1 MKHLKRFCCWIGWH
15 SFGGYDDV
23 HHSDMDPLKFLV
35 FAKCRWCGFEGQV
48 DSQGN
53 LF

>member
-1 MKHLKRFCCWIGWH
+1 MYKKFRLWLCKHLSWH
-15 SFGGYDDV
+15 TPIEK
-23 HHSDMDPLKFLV
+23 HHVDNDPLKFLV
-35 FAKCRWCGFEGQV
+35 FAKCKWCGFEGQV

>member
-1 MKHLKRFCCWIGWH
+1 MKWIKKMFCKIGWH
-15 SFGGYDDV
+15 KIDKNSR
-23 HHSDMDPLKFLV
+23 HNHPHDPLKFLV
-35 FAKCRWCGFEGQV
+35 FAKCKWCGYEGQV